1 MKISSIFYLV
11 ILVIVE
17 LLSVSSIKYWA
28 DHKNKPLFLYLG
40 LGGYLLVGLIFAY
53 ILYVHADMTIV
64 NAMWQV
70 LNIILVSIVGI
81 IIFKEKLTKI
91 QYIGLFF
98 AVLATILLA
107 LP

>member
-1 MKISSIFYLV
+1 MKISSIFYL
-11 ILVIVE
+11 ILLVTIE

-40 LGGYLLVGLIFAY
+40 LGGYLLVGIIFAY
-53 ILYVHADMTIV
+53 VLYVHADMTIV

-81 IIFKEKLTKI
+81 IVFKEKLNTVH
-91 QYIGLFF
+91 YIGLLF
-98 AVLATILLA
+98 AVVATILLA

>member
-1 MKISSIFYLV
+1 MKISSIFYL
-11 ILVIVE
+11 ILLVTIE

-40 LGGYLLVGLIFAY
+40 LGGYLLVGIIFAY
-53 ILYVHADMTIV
+53 VLYVHADMTIV

-81 IIFKEKLTKI
+81 IVFKEKLSTVH
-91 QYIGLFF
+91 YIGLLL
-98 AVLATILLA
+98 AVIATILLA